1 MAVPDVSAAAEGEA
15 RPWLAANQAAAKRCC
30 RLAISTNLESWAS
43 SRLRLPSSVMS
54 IDVPFS
60 PEESDRRG
68 VLSLPVLLGVSVW
81 TCRFRC
87 LGVPG
92 VMLAAR
98 MDAAAL
104 DAFMLLV
111 LVDPEETASSVLA
124 PLPFLFQ
131 SARRVDSAGLGR
143 GLGHRT
149 RSRL

>member
-1 MAVPDVSAAAEGEA
+1 MSAGSP
-15 RPWLAANQAAAKRCC
+15 PWLAANQAAAKRCC
-30 RLAISTNLESWAS
+30 RLAISTNLASCFS
-43 SRLRLPSSVMS
+43 SRLRLPSSVML
-54 IDVPFS
+54 FS
-60 PEESDRRG
+60 PEESDRWG
-68 VLSLPVLLGVSVW
+68 VLSLPVLLGVPAW

-111 LVDPEETASSVLA
+111 DSEESAPSAPE
-124 PLPFLFQ
+124 PLPFFFQ
-131 SARRVDSAGLGR
+131 RARRVDLAGLGR
-143 GLGHRT
+143 GLGRKT

>member
-1 MAVPDVSAAAEGEA
+1 
-15 RPWLAANQAAAKRCC
+15 
-30 RLAISTNLESWAS
+30 
-43 SRLRLPSSVMS
+43 
-54 IDVPFS
+54 
-60 PEESDRRG
+60 
-68 VLSLPVLLGVSVW
+68 
-81 TCRFRC
+81 
-87 LGVPG
+87 
-92 VMLAAR
+92 

-131 SARRVDSAGLGR
+131 SARRVDLAGLGR